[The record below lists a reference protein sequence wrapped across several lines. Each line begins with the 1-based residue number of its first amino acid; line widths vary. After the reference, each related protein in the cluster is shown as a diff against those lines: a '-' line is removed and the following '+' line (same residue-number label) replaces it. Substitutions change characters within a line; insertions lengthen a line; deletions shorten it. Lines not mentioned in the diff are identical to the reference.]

1 VRFPPHYHCLRVH
14 ANNRPG
20 GIEDGISPANLTPAA
35 PPRTSQMED
44 IVHQNPVVQTS
55 QMEDLFHQNPVAQAS
70 QMASALQIPASNV
83 ATIQEAL
90 ARSFGS
96 TTMAP
101 QVADV
106 VDQTPASTHVQLAL
120 APTSQ
125 VTDAVHQTLGL
136 TAITPQQALVPQT
149 SQVTGGS
156 HQTPANAAEQTLQSV
171 LARIVSLEDNK
182 SPVQGSSVTVE
193 LGSTTSEPS
202 ASQLIVRNTES
213 CTAPQLATP
222 QALSRKRDSL
232 TTSPSVPS
240 SGNASTTKAACTT
253 AAASMD
259 QAHGDLVSQS
269 STSTPSTLTKPKSK
283 PTAPTQTTLT
293 TKSSTGSKFTQPILH
308 SLENVLWAAKGPL
321 INQLRPVDQMYL
333 DALTAHF
340 YDKFMARL
348 FDASKTEGN

>member
-1 VRFPPHYHCLRVH
+1 
-14 ANNRPG
+14 
-20 GIEDGISPANLTPAA
+20 
-35 PPRTSQMED
+35 MEEL
-44 IVHQNPVVQTS
+44 V
-55 QMEDLFHQNPVAQAS
+55 HQNPVAQTS
-70 QMASALQIPASNV
+70 QMASTVQIPASNV

-90 ARSFGS
+90 AHSFGS

-106 VDQTPASTHVQLAL
+106 VDQIPAPTHVQQAL
-120 APTSQ
+120 AQTSQ
-125 VTDAVHQTLGL
+125 VTDAVRQTLSL
-136 TAITPQQALVPQT
+136 TPVTTQQALVPQT
-149 SQVTGGS
+149 SQVTGVS
-156 HQTPANAAEQTLQSV
+156 HQTPALNATEQTLQSA
-171 LARIVSLEDNK
+171 LARIASLENNN
-182 SPVQGSSVTVE
+182 STVQAPSVTVE

-202 ASQLIVRNTES
+202 SASQLIVRNTGS

-232 TTSPSVPS
+232 TTSPSAPS
-240 SGNASTTKAACTT
+240 SGNASTTKTACTT

-259 QAHGDLVSQS
+259 QAHGDLIPQS
-269 STSTPSTLTKPKSK
+269 STPTPSPLTKSKHK

-293 TKSSTGSKFTQPILH
+293 TNTTTGSKFTQPILH

-321 INQLRPVDQMYL
+321 IDQLRPVDQMYL

-348 FDASKTEGN
+348 FGASKSEGN